1 LTPAR
6 RTLRLS
12 AIVSYCPPGLSCVRY
27 SQSFNPRRTLMPDL
41 SKRVRSGGCQCGAL
55 RYALMSEPTHT
66 SICWSPA
73 LSRQREHLE
82 ITSHANIPIT
92 THTSGHRPASA
103 TAYQSCAAIACA
115 PTAGVCGIGQGA
127 RTAEYADSRSLAPC
141 HRRHRSGDC
150 AHARVTEVRFCTE
163 RDQRRRQGH
172 LPAAVLVSIFA
183 LHERRKRFSDFGWT
197 IFLNEMDS
205 FDRKLSAG

>member
-1 LTPAR
+1 VARFATPSCPSR
-6 RTLRLS
+6 RIRAFAGHQRSVDSASTWKLRHT
-12 AIVSYCPPGLSCVRY
+12 PTFR
-27 SQSFNPRRTLMPDL
+27 SQ
-41 SKRVRSGGCQCGAL
+41 
-55 RYALMSEPTHT
+55 HT
-66 SICWSPA
+66 QVA
-73 LSRQREHLE
+73 TDQRQQR
-82 ITSHANIPIT
+82 
-92 THTSGHRPASA
+92 
-103 TAYQSCAAIACA
+103 AYQSCAAIACA